1 MDFGD
6 IEFYL
11 RSNGD
16 RTSSI
21 CTLVIASLLISI
33 YSPRWSE
40 VMISLKL
47 VMSQAA
53 IDVNVLYYQKN
64 VINTMFTSYMKLRIE
79 LVSML
84 V

>member
-1 MDFGD
+1 M
-6 IEFYL
+6 
-11 RSNGD
+11 
-16 RTSSI
+16 
-21 CTLVIASLLISI
+21 
-33 YSPRWSE
+33 P
-40 VMISLKL
+40 
-47 VMSQAA
+47 QAA